1 MIEEIKFA
9 PTPIRKITH
18 PLIIKTDVIPHA
30 STQYPEAT
38 IPSIDGKVLKLK
50 MREKAR
56 PNQVGAQLLYNKG
69 EKSSAGNGIGY
80 ASCKC

>member
-1 MIEEIKFA
+1 CLIEEIKFA

-38 IPSIDGKVLKLK
+38 IPSIEGNVLKLK
-50 MREKAR
+50 MRENVR
-56 PNQVGAQLLYNKG
+56 PSMSEAKF
-69 EKSSAGNGIGY
+69 
-80 ASCKC
+80 C